1 MVMKKRIA
9 SILILTALSMQA
21 AVAQVTLSNG
31 SQSGTVNAPATPAPK
46 ASGSASFGGGV
57 STGNPPL
64 IQPQMPTTSNMP
76 GAPPAIATPQAGAS
90 PGVPVLNS
98 PTNPSAPSPSP

>member
-1 MVMKKRIA
+1 MKKLIA
-9 SILILTALSMQA
+9 SILLLSALGMQA

-31 SQSGTVNAPATPAPK
+31 SQSGTVSAPATPAPR

-57 STGNPPL
+57 GTNEPAT
-64 IQPQMPTTSNMP
+64 IQPQMPTTSNLP